1 MTFPPS
7 GGRKPFY
14 PGKFGTSKMGKMD
27 APKPKSDFGE
37 LEEIGAKK
45 APMPKKPNFMADGGM
60 GAPAGG
66 PPPDPNAQD
75 PGMDP
80 NMDPGME
87 DAPPSDLDPVTLHY
101 CIGLLQHLLDA
112 SAPPDDGMDPNAGG
126 GDDMGGAPP
135 AGGDQYGGQ

>member
-1 MTFPPS
+1 MFPQS

-14 PGKFGTSKMGKMD
+14 PGKFGTSKMGKMG
-27 APKPKSDFGE
+27 PSKPKSDFGE

-60 GAPAGG
+60 GGPPAGG

-75 PGMDP
+75 PDMG
-80 NMDPGME
+80 MDPGME
-87 DAPPSDLDPVTLHY
+87 DAPPGDLDPVTLHY
-101 CIGLLQHLLDA
+101 CIGLLQHLLDS

-126 GDDMGGAPP
+126 DDMGGGSP
-135 AGGDQYGGQ
+135 DDSQFGGQ